1 MRSAEGQI
9 VTRHLCLSLFFSPQ
23 SVVII
28 NRSLAAVRRYVTFW
42 FRVFLCQKEREA
54 RHISKCVFQSRAL
67 KRVGSERRRRSEKT
81 WICWMQSI
89 CHYQWTLCTV
99 DCFKEVG
106 PGCDLSALGRPRHY
120 VPLWIK
126 IKLFK
131 HPGTRDLLCALF
143 YATLIYNWQREK
155 LKAEWRRKLCVRRKP
170 SLGAV
175 GGGCVSLHIC
185 VCSEI

>member
-1 MRSAEGQI
+1 MSRFGFVCFCVRKSE
-9 VTRHLCLSLFFSPQ
+9 RHGTFLNAFF
-23 SVVII
+23 
-28 NRSLAAVRRYVTFW
+28 RAG
-42 FRVFLCQKEREA
+42 
-54 RHISKCVFQSRAL
+54 AL

-120 VPLWIK
+120 VSLRIK